1 MERELLLLGL
11 LRRHSMHGYQLH
23 EVIQRSL
30 ASCADLK
37 KPTAYA
43 LLERMAQRGW
53 LAAHEEPAPERGR
66 PPRTRYTLTPAG
78 EAAYVH
84 MLREN
89 LAAYQPATFP
99 GDSGLAFVDS
109 LPAAEARALLRAR
122 RALLADALA
131 AAGAAPPHEGALQL
145 VVDHQRHHLR
155 SELAWL
161 DSLLA
166 RLPVEGDS
174 KP

>member
-53 LAAHEEPAPERGR
+53 LTAHEEPAPERGR
-66 PPRTRYTLTPAG
+66 PPRTRYTLTPDG
-78 EAAYVH
+78 EAAYH
-84 MLREN
+84 RLLREN
-89 LAAYQPATFP
+89 LATYQPTTFP
-99 GDSGLAFVDS
+99 GETGLAFLDT
-109 LPAAEARALLRAR
+109 LPPAEARALLQDR

-131 AAGAAPPHEGALQL
+131 AASAAPPHEGALQI

-166 RLPVEGDS
+166 RLPAQGDITS
-174 KP
+174 